1 MSGNRRTRRR
11 MLAAATGL
19 VVAGGV
25 ALGAVVVDSAGAS
38 TPGAPTAAASGHTIV
53 SLPQCA
59 SQNAPNTRTASGNPP
74 TRPSATSSAASTSA
88 APATSAASSDTGAA
102 RTAGADSGVPSAQRK
117 VQLTTTQ
124 VPGFSAEQWKPVGS
138 PVVRAVAGHDIGEN
152 ECVSID
158 GAAGWVQQSFSGA
171 GQNVAIQDSFTFA
184 DAAAAHTGYAEV
196 VSDMASCAQTS
207 RSLQAKS
214 GIGQDAKIARTA
226 STPSAAA
233 WERTWTGVVGM
244 SSGGPQINHL
254 YATVSGSELIVLQF
268 TEFPGQAAPYDTAMD
283 PGVLAMLANELAR

>member
-1 MSGNRRTRRR
+1 MSGNRWIRRR

-25 ALGAVVVDSAGAS
+25 ALGVVTAESAGAS
-38 TPGAPTAAASGHTIV
+38 THGAPTATASGHTIV
-53 SLPQCA
+53 PLPPPQST
-59 SQNAPNTRTASGNPP
+59 SQNSPDTRNTRTAPSSPP
-74 TRPSATSSAASTSA
+74 TRPPATSA
-88 APATSAASSDTGAA
+88 APATSTAASDTGAA
-102 RTAGADSGVPSAQRK
+102 KPSGADSSVPSAQQK

-158 GAAGWVQQSFSGA
+158 AATGWVQQSFSGA
-171 GQNVAIQDSFTFA
+171 GQNVAIQDSFAFP
-184 DAAAAHTGYAEV
+184 DAAAAHTAYADV
-196 VSDMASCAQTS
+196 VADMASCAQTS
-207 RSLQAKS
+207 RSLQAKN

-233 WERTWTGVVGM
+233 WERSWTGVMGM
-244 SSGGPQINHL
+244 SSGGPQTNHL
-254 YATVSGSELIVLQF
+254 YAAVSGSELIVLQF
-268 TEFPGQAAPYDTAMD
+268 TEFPGQAAPYDTALD
-283 PGVLAMLANELAR
+283 PGVLAMLANEQAR